1 MKVAIFASGNGSNFE
16 SIASS
21 EELKKLGLEIE
32 ILVCDQP
39 QAQVLQRAKNHHI
52 KTFVNKLSDYN
63 NRSEY
68 EKAIVEKLK
77 PLEVEYILLA
87 GYMRVVTKTLLSNYP
102 NRIINIH
109 PSLLPKYSGLE
120 AIHRAFLANEP
131 VTGVT
136 IHYID
141 EGVDTGPIIKQSKV
155 VRLQDDTETRLESRI
170 HQTEHQMYRA
180 VVRDLL
186 IKNNGV
192 VNNEKS
198 IN

>member
-16 SIASS
+16 AIAGSD
-21 EELKKLGLEIE
+21 ELRNLGLEIE
-32 ILVCDQP
+32 LLVCDQP
-39 QAQVLQRAKNHHI
+39 SAHVIKRAEKYHI
-52 KTFVNKLSDYN
+52 SVFVNQLSDYA
-63 NRSEY
+63 NRGEY
-68 EKAIVEKLK
+68 EQAIIDKLA
-77 PLEVEYILLA
+77 PLKIEYILLA
-87 GYMRVVTKTLLSNYP
+87 GYMRVVTPVLLGAYP

-120 AIHRAFLANEP
+120 AIERAYAANEP

-141 EGVDTGPIIKQSKV
+141 EGVDTGPIIKQMKV
-155 VRLQDDTETRLESRI
+155 VRLENDTEASLESRI
-170 HQTEHQMYRA
+170 HQTEHQMYRT

-192 VNNEKS
+192 SK
-198 IN
+198 

>member
-16 SIASS
+16 AIAGSD
-21 EELKKLGLEIE
+21 ELRNLGLEIE
-32 ILVCDQP
+32 LLVCDQP
-39 QAQVLQRAKNHHI
+39 NAHVIKRAEKYHI
-52 KTFVNKLSDYN
+52 PVFVNQLSDYA
-63 NRSEY
+63 NRGEY
-68 EKAIVEKLK
+68 EQTIIDKLA
-77 PLEVEYILLA
+77 PLKIEYILLA
-87 GYMRVVTKTLLSNYP
+87 GYMRVVTPVLLGAYP

-120 AIHRAFLANEP
+120 AIERAYAANEP

-141 EGVDTGPIIKQSKV
+141 EGVDTGPIIKQMKV
-155 VRLQDDTETRLESRI
+155 VRLKNDTEASLESRI
-170 HQTEHQMYRA
+170 HQTEHQMYRT

-192 VNNEKS
+192 SK
-198 IN
+198 